1 MAAAKYLLVG
11 ADNVVSAAIV
21 YDPQFPLVLPEGSE
35 LVEHTGQ
42 AWIGWIRNPDGTFS
56 EPPPAPPES
65 QDA

>member
-1 MAAAKYLLVG
+1 MAAATYLVVG
-11 ADNVVSAAIV
+11 ADNVVITAIV
-21 YDPQFPLVLPEGSE
+21 YDPQFPFIPPDGSE

-56 EPPPAPPES
+56 EPPPPAPEP

>member
-1 MAAAKYLLVG
+1 MAAATYLLVG

-42 AWIGWIRNPDGTFS
+42 AWVDWIRNPDGTFS
-56 EPPPAPPES
+56 APPEPEPAC